1 MLIFGGA
8 RGGENLG
15 TGQKNPSQSAR
26 GLAQSKSWRPL
37 APAVNSRSVLDCA
50 SPLALSDDHE
60 ILVTLG
66 GTPARQSEMRKSI
79 RDKVAIIQMTVGRSC
94 CRAPI
99 SRGCHDCKGFI

>member
-37 APAVNSRSVLDCA
+37 ERAVNSRSVLDCA

-66 GTPARQSEMRKSI
+66 EDA
-79 RDKVAIIQMTVGRSC
+79 
-94 CRAPI
+94 RAP
-99 SRGCHDCKGFI
+99 SQPRTTDSLDSQAT